1 MKASF
6 VSSFSITNALRS
18 STARLQQSLPS
29 LQQEMVTGRHADSGL
44 SLGSQTASLATLT
57 NDIGNLDR
65 LYDTNNRIMTRVGM
79 VQSGMDQL
87 NELAENVV
95 NSIGLTLGDDSQ
107 KTAVKTTAENAILE
121 LTSVLNRQAD
131 GIYLFAGDNA
141 QTKPIADYVGS
152 PLQASFDTAFQTYF
166 GFTKDSPA
174 AAGITDVQVND
185 FITTVVEPLFT
196 GAGWTTNVSSAS
208 DNVQNARI
216 DDGITIGV
224 SVSANEEPFQQIA
237 IGAIIAMEFYQ
248 TEVGGDAL
256 LEVGKYAVEKTSTA
270 ISGLTKL
277 QGQLGLTEERIS
289 RANEGLKIQKNLFET
304 FVVDL
309 DGVDAYDAAI
319 EVNTLITQIE
329 VSYSVTSRIQNLS
342 LMQYLR

>member
-6 VSSFSITNALRS
+6 VSSFSIANALRS
-18 STARLQQSLPS
+18 TTARLQHSLPS

-57 NDIGNLDR
+57 NDLGNLDR
-65 LYDTNNRIMTRVGM
+65 LYDTNNRIMTRMSM

-87 NELAENVV
+87 NSLAQNLVS
-95 NSIGLTLGDDSQ
+95 SIGVTLGDDSQ
-107 KTAVKTTAENAILE
+107 KGAVQSASESAILE
-121 LTSVLNRQAD
+121 ITSILNRQAD
-131 GIYLFAGDNA
+131 GVYLFAGDNA
-141 QTKPIADYVGS
+141 QSKPIADYAGS

-174 AAGITDVQVND
+174 AAGITESQVND
-185 FITTVVEPLFT
+185 FITTVAEPLFT
-196 GAGWTTNVSSAS
+196 GAGWTANVSTAS

-216 DDGITIGV
+216 DDGIVMGV
-224 SVSANEEPFQQIA
+224 SVSANEEAFQQIT
-237 IGAIIAMEFYQ
+237 ISAIIASEFYK

-256 LEVGKYAVEKTSTA
+256 FAVGKYAAEAASTA
-270 ISGLTKL
+270 ISGLTKI
-277 QGQLGLTEERIS
+277 QGKIGLTQERIS
-289 RANEGLKIQKNLFET
+289 RVNDGLNVQKNLFET
-304 FVVDL
+304 FAAEL
-309 DGVDAYDAAI
+309 DGVDAYEAAI

>member
-18 STARLQQSLPS
+18 STARLQHSLPR

-57 NDIGNLDR
+57 NDIANIDR
-65 LYDTNNRIMTRVGM
+65 LYDTNNRVMTRMSM

-87 NELAENVV
+87 NSLVQDIV
-95 NSIGLTLGDDSQ
+95 SSIGVTLGDDSQ
-107 KTAVKTTAENAILE
+107 KEAVKSATENAILE
-121 LTSVLNRQAD
+121 FTSVLNRQAD

-141 QTKPIADYVGS
+141 QTRPIADYAGS
-152 PLQASFDTAFQTYF
+152 ALQASFDTAFQTYF

-174 AAGITDVQVND
+174 TAGITEAQVND
-185 FITTVVEPLFT
+185 FIATVAEPLFT

-216 DDGITIGV
+216 EDGITIGV
-224 SVSANEEPFQQIA
+224 SVSANEDAFQQIA
-237 IGAIIAMEFYQ
+237 ISAIIASEFYS
-248 TEVGGDAL
+248 TEIGGEAL
-256 LEVGKYAVEKTSTA
+256 FAAGKYAVETASTA
-270 ISGLTKL
+270 ISGLTKI
-277 QGQLGLTEERIS
+277 QGQLGLAEERVS
-289 RANEGLKIQKNLFET
+289 RVNDGLKVQKNLFET
-304 FVVDL
+304 FVVEL

>member
-65 LYDTNNRIMTRVGM
+65 LYDTNNRILTRMSM

-87 NELAENVV
+87 NSLAENIV
-95 NSIGLTLGDDSQ
+95 STIGVTLGDDSQ
-107 KTAVKTTAENAILE
+107 KTAVKSATESALLE
-121 LTSVLNRQAD
+121 FTSVMNRQAD
-131 GIYLFAGDNA
+131 GVYLFAGDNA
-141 QTKPIADYVGS
+141 QTKPIADYAGS
-152 PLQASFDTAFQTYF
+152 ALQASFDTAFQTYF

-174 AAGITDVQVND
+174 TIGITEAQVND
-185 FITTVVEPLFT
+185 FITTVAEPLFI

-216 DDGITIGV
+216 EDGITMGV
-224 SVSANEEPFQQIA
+224 SVSANEEAFQQIA
-237 IGAIIAMEFYQ
+237 ISTIIASEFYQ
-248 TEVGGDAL
+248 TEVAGDAL
-256 LEVGKYAVEKTSTA
+256 FAAGKYAVEKASTA
-270 ISGLTKL
+270 ISGLTKI

-289 RANEGLKIQKNLFET
+289 RVNEGLVVQKNLFES
-304 FVVDL
+304 FVVEL

-319 EVNTLITQIE
+319 EVNTLLTQIE

>member
-6 VSSFSITNALRS
+6 ISSFSITNALRS

-65 LYDTNNRIMTRVGM
+65 LYDTNNRIMTRMNM

-87 NELAENVV
+87 NSLAENIV
-95 NSIGLTLGDDSQ
+95 STIGVTLGDDSQ
-107 KTAVKTTAENAILE
+107 KAAVKSATESALLE
-121 LTSVLNRQAD
+121 FTSVMNRQAD
-131 GIYLFAGDNA
+131 GVYLFAGDNA
-141 QTKPIADYVGS
+141 QTKPIADYAGS

-174 AAGITDVQVND
+174 TIGITEAQVND
-185 FITTVVEPLFT
+185 FITTVAEPLFT

-216 DDGITIGV
+216 EDGITMGV
-224 SVSANEEPFQQIA
+224 SVSANEEAFQQIA
-237 IGAIIAMEFYQ
+237 ISTIIASEFYQ
-248 TEVGGDAL
+248 TDIAGDAL
-256 LEVGKYAVEKTSTA
+256 FAAGKYAVEKASTA
-270 ISGLTKL
+270 ISGLTKI
-277 QGQLGLTEERIS
+277 QGQLGLTQERIS
-289 RANEGLKIQKNLFET
+289 RVNDGLVVQKNLFES
-304 FVVDL
+304 FVVEL
-309 DGVDAYDAAI
+309 DGVDAYEAAI

>member
-44 SLGSQTASLATLT
+44 SLGSQTASLSTLT
-57 NDIGNLDR
+57 NDIANLDR
-65 LYDTNNRIMTRVGM
+65 LYDTNNRIMTRM
-79 VQSGMDQL
+79 SMAQSGMEQL
-87 NELAENVV
+87 NSLAQDIV
-95 NSIGLTLGDDSQ
+95 STIGVTLGDDSQ
-107 KTAVKTTAENAILE
+107 KEVVKSATESALLE
-121 LTSVLNRQAD
+121 FTSVLNRQAD
-131 GIYLFAGDNA
+131 GVYLFAGDNA
-141 QTKPIADYVGS
+141 QTKPIADYAGS

-166 GFTKDSPA
+166 GFAKDSPA
-174 AAGITDVQVND
+174 TAGITDAQVND
-185 FITTVVEPLFT
+185 FITTVAEPLLM

-216 DDGITIGV
+216 EDGITIGV
-224 SVSANEEPFQQIA
+224 SVSANEEAFQQIA
-237 IGAIIAMEFYQ
+237 ISAIIASEFYQ
-248 TEVGGDAL
+248 TEAAGDAL
-256 LEVGKYAVEKTSTA
+256 FAAGKYAVEAASTA
-270 ISGLTKL
+270 ISGLTKI
-277 QGQLGLTEERIS
+277 QGQLGLTQERVS
-289 RANEGLKIQKNLFET
+289 RVNDGLNVQKNLFET
-304 FVVDL
+304 FVVEL